1 MEENNGDAPTAIFPR
16 IENRDDARVGCRKE
30 CVACGPRVSA
40 QSEAA
45 GSLESRVAS
54 QRGAGISWSG
64 CAPAAEVG
72 CRTDCPA
79 GTEDRT
85 ADDGD
90 RFFKKSLA
98 GFQGTSSASRRQ
110 WRRRLFKQIEQAVKE
125 AGAAVMELC
134 QVAGVSRAGYYRFQ
148 QRVPES
154 EADMDLRSEMQQ
166 IGLEWPSYGYR
177 RVHRELIRRG
187 WRVNHKRVLR
197 RMRMD
202 NLLCLRKRKY
212 ILTTDSHHGLPI
224 YPNLAKNMVLTGINQ
239 LWIADI
245 TYIRLEVEFVY
256 LAVLLDAFSRSCI
269 GWALQRS
276 LEAGLVLEAL
286 RMALRQRRPQPGLV
300 HHSDRGVQYAAGD
313 YIALLQKHGINLSMS
328 RRGNVYD
335 NAMAESFMKTLKY
348 EEVYRTEYR
357 NLEEAKPAMKE
368 FLEKIYNQKR
378 LHSALGYRPPRE
390 FERSLSVA

>member
-1 MEENNGDAPTAIFPR
+1 
-16 IENRDDARVGCRKE
+16 
-30 CVACGPRVSA
+30 
-40 QSEAA
+40 
-45 GSLESRVAS
+45 
-54 QRGAGISWSG
+54 
-64 CAPAAEVG
+64 
-72 CRTDCPA
+72 
-79 GTEDRT
+79 
-85 ADDGD
+85 
-90 RFFKKSLA
+90 
-98 GFQGTSSASRRQ
+98 
-110 WRRRLFKQIEQAVKE
+110 
-125 AGAAVMELC
+125 MELC

-148 QRVPES
+148 PRVQAS
-154 EADMDLRSEMQQ
+154 EADMDLRSAIQQ
-166 IGLEWPSYGYR
+166 IALEWPSYGYR
-177 RVHRELIRRG
+177 RVHRELMRRG

-197 RMRMD
+197 RMRVD
-202 NLLCLRKRKY
+202 NLLCLRKRNF

-224 YPNLAKNMVLTGINQ
+224 YPNLAKDMVLTGINQ

-313 YIALLQKHGINLSMS
+313 YIALLKKHGINISMS

-390 FERSLSVA
+390 FERSLSVP